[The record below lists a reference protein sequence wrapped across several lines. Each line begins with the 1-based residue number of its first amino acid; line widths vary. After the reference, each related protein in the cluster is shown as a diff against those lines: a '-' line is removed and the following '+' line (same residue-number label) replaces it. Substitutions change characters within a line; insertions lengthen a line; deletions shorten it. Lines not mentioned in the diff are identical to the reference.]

1 MKMGVQCIYL
11 RGIMIY
17 MYALTGFF
25 LSGKRKGGGSREA
38 QLLYSQYTELLKKC
52 RYLGHNVLMCI
63 LLPGHFGSIIIS
75 GSFEFYNFVNVKD
88 VHICRKF

>member
-1 MKMGVQCIYL
+1 MYIFEGNYDIHVCIDW
-11 RGIMIY
+11 I
-17 MYALTGFF
+17 FF
-25 LSGKRKGGGSREA
+25 VRQTEGGGGSREA

-75 GSFEFYNFVNVKD
+75 GSFEFYNFVDVKD